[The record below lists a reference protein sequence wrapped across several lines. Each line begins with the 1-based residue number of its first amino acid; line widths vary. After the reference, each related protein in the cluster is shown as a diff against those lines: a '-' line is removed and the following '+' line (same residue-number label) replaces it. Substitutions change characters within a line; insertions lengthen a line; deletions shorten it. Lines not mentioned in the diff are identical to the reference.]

1 MVKNR
6 GGNEMEHNLQAG
18 FGKSEIKFDSSMFP
32 TEGFMGIHDDP
43 AVRIMVWE
51 TAGMRMVIACADLVM
66 LPDHLIAEL
75 REKLA
80 EITGAQTENVWI
92 HVTHAITTPHEPG
105 PMGPPDKRPPETEED
120 RRKKTIYAD
129 AIREAFVQAAQMAK
143 SLVPAKLG
151 VGYADCDANC
161 NRDKKYGDVWWT
173 GLNPDGPSNKRMSV
187 IRVERLE
194 GAPLGFFVSYGIKPC
209 AIDNCMMKEGKRLI
223 SSDVCGYCSR
233 MLEEKFGVP
242 ALFGV
247 SAAGDQV
254 PKQVAWIE
262 IINEQG
268 EHDLYQEDVESGL
281 RYVQKYGS
289 LMGDTAI
296 AIAESVQTEECIT
309 SIKRSSAEVSW
320 PMRPAPGRSQAGSGT
335 IPAEL
340 MTLGDIAFVAEKPEI
355 NCVTERQLLEAS
367 PFAHTFLLC
376 MVNGGM
382 KYMADAAS
390 YDRNTFEAQRSA
402 PEKGAAEAF
411 VEAVAE
417 ALKGM

>member
-1 MVKNR
+1 
-6 GGNEMEHNLQAG
+6 
-18 FGKSEIKFDSSMFP
+18 
-32 TEGFMGIHDDP
+32 
-43 AVRIMVWE
+43 
-51 TAGMRMVIACADLVM
+51 
-66 LPDHLIAEL
+66 
-75 REKLA
+75 
-80 EITGAQTENVWI
+80 
-92 HVTHAITTPHEPG
+92 
-105 PMGPPDKRPPETEED
+105 
-120 RRKKTIYAD
+120 
-129 AIREAFVQAAQMAK
+129 
-143 SLVPAKLG
+143 
-151 VGYADCDANC
+151 
-161 NRDKKYGDVWWT
+161 
-173 GLNPDGPSNKRMSV
+173 
-187 IRVERLE
+187 
-194 GAPLGFFVSYGIKPC
+194 
-209 AIDNCMMKEGKRLI
+209 
-223 SSDVCGYCSR
+223 
-233 MLEEKFGVP
+233 
-242 ALFGV
+242 
-247 SAAGDQV
+247 V